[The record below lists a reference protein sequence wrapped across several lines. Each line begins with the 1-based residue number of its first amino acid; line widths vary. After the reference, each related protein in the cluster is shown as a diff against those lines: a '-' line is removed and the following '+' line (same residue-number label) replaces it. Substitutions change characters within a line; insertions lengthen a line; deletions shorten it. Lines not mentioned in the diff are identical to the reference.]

1 MSMKL
6 NWCQQCHFMQIKSN
20 CGQGCHHTPR
30 YSIWGR
36 GCQFHQGTQM
46 GVRVA
51 ILCQGPQFRFRVA
64 ITCQGTQ
71 FGTKAVIICQGNQFV
86 VRVSFD
92 WLVVMGTWSSP
103 KWSEKEEEE
112 EIIMIYSVSRWNCH
126 LSRSSGTLATHSEW
140 STVCL
145 GEIAISL
152 GRLVLLLLIQ
162 NDLQC
167 VSVKP
172 LSL

>member
-51 ILCQGPQFRFRVA
+51 ILCQGTQFRFRVA

-71 FGTKAVIICQGNQFV
+71 FGTRAAIIYQGTQFV
-86 VRVSFD
+86 VRVSFG

-112 EIIMIYSVSRWNCH
+112 EIIMIYSVSRRNCH

-145 GEIAISL
+145 GETAISL

-172 LSL
+172 SSL